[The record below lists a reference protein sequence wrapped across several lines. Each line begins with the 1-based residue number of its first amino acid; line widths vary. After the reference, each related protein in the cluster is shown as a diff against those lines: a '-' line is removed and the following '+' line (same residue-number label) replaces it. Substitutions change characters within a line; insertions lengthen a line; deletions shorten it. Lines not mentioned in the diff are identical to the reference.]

1 MLTVTQLPL
10 RSIGTACLTHR
21 SIHGQKKNNAQDY
34 DWTEILNGQQSTS
47 NYLESENMRNEN
59 IMQQIYLQYYNK
71 LLEAQLVGENLNN
84 RLTQERINQL
94 ILQNMFGY

>member
-1 MLTVTQLPL
+1 MCI
-10 RSIGTACLTHR
+10 RDREYSWAE
-21 SIHGQKKNNAQDY
+21 KNNAQDY
-34 DWTEILNGQQSTS
+34 DWTEILHGQQSTS
-47 NYLESENMRNEN
+47 NSLESENMRNEN

-84 RLTQERINQL
+84 RLTQERINQW